1 MPACFCQWWW
11 LVPGCCDHTAAPP
24 TDTHWCSGNLPQS
37 NTWSSTKENRDK
49 MANITVFRPK
59 VVFCY
64 DFFITFQGYLL
75 NHNVCERKGFK
86 CWKRCRLEQDGS
98 ATPSCKCVLCVY
110 MYVQLCVCIEE
121 SMYRDWFGLSMSH
134 LCFIHRF
141 DTRFPTTPHS
151 DVINHYRSVR
161 YSESK
166 LL

>member
-24 TDTHWCSGNLPQS
+24 IDTHWCSGNLPQS

-64 DFFITFQGYLL
+64 NFFITFQGYLL

-121 SMYRDWFGLSMSH
+121 VHVPWLVWPVHVPSLFYTPIWYQISH
-134 LCFIHRF
+134 NPSLWCHQ
-141 DTRFPTTPHS
+141 P
-151 DVINHYRSVR
+151 
-161 YSESK
+161 
-166 LL
+166 L